1 MSITTPDL
9 FQVTHAAMT
18 SSTFFWGL
26 RGRLLTLA
34 QLALI
39 VCPSYVL
46 FGYNQSNLGGL
57 VSLSDWIEHF
67 PRIDTHT
74 TTGAQKSDNA
84 TIQGVVIA
92 CFTLGALPGCLS
104 CSYTSEKFGRR
115 PVIFLGALLTLI
127 GQILEASSFHLAQL
141 VIGRTILGA
150 GVGMLSGTVPTWQ
163 SECSSSKNRGKHIVL
178 DGLFISLGYALQAW
192 INLGFYQYK
201 TGPVTW
207 RPPVALP
214 CFLSLVLMASIFLM
228 PESPR
233 WLARQNRPSE
243 AQGNLAALKDLPL
256 DSPEVTAEISSI
268 EASLEQTAN
277 SAASLKDLFSMGEGR
292 LLYRFSI
299 CILLQFYQQMAGGN
313 LISVYSTVIF
323 QQGLDLDA
331 QTSRILSGG
340 TLTWKLLSCFVSF
353 FTIDRLGRR
362 FAFIVSGTGMA
373 SCMLGL
379 AVATSFPKSNY
390 AAQIVSV
397 LFIFLF
403 NFFLPVGFLGANFLY
418 TTEVAPAR
426 LRVAMS
432 SISTANHWLWN
443 FVVTMITPV
452 AIESIGYRYYIVY
465 TCIGFCI
472 PLSIYFLYPE
482 TMGRSLEEIDLIF
495 RESPSVLAT
504 VRYAKR
510 RTNIPLEEQLP
521 GKASSEH
528 EERIETKD
536 EV

>member
-1 MSITTPDL
+1 MGFSK
-9 FQVTHAAMT
+9 FVGH
-18 SSTFFWGL
+18 L
-26 RGRLLTLA
+26 RGQSLILA

-39 VCPSYVL
+39 VCPSYIL

-57 VSLSDWIEHF
+57 VSLPDWEAHF
-67 PRIDTHT
+67 PRIDKTSP
-74 TTGAQKSDNA
+74 GAENSDNA
-84 TIQGVVIA
+84 TVQGVVIA

-104 CSYTSEKFGRR
+104 CPYTSEKLGRR
-115 PVIFLGALLTLI
+115 PVIFLGALLTLL
-127 GQILEASSFHLAQL
+127 GAVLEASAFQLAQL
-141 VIGRTILGA
+141 IVGRTILGA

-178 DGLFISLGYALQAW
+178 DGCFISLGYVLQAW
-192 INLGFYQYK
+192 INLGFYQLK

-207 RPPVALP
+207 RPPIAIS
-214 CFLSLVLMASIFLM
+214 CFFSLVLMASIFFM

-233 WLARQNRPSE
+233 WLARQNRLKE
-243 AQGNLAALKDLPL
+243 AQTNLAILKGMSI
-256 DSPEVTAEISSI
+256 DSPEITSELASI
-268 EASLEQTAN
+268 EASLEQTAD

-299 CILLQFYQQMAGGN
+299 CILLQFFQQMAGGN

-323 QQGLDLDA
+323 QDGLNLDA

-340 TLTWKLLSCFVSF
+340 TLTWKLLASFVSF

-362 FAFIVSGTGMA
+362 FAFIISGSGMA
-373 SCMLGL
+373 ACMLGL
-379 AVATSFPKSNY
+379 AVATSFPHSNY

-403 NFFLPVGFLGANFLY
+403 NFFLPIGFLGANFLY

-452 AIESIGYRYYIVY
+452 AIDTIGYKYYIVY
-465 TCIGFCI
+465 TCIGACI

-495 RESPSVLAT
+495 RESPSALAT

-510 RTNIPLEEQLP
+510 RPHLPVTEQLSH
-521 GKASSEH
+521 KAASEH
-528 EERIETKD
+528 DEEVAEYKQG
-536 EV
+536 

>member
-1 MSITTPDL
+1 MGSL
-9 FQVTHAAMT
+9 
-18 SSTFFWGL
+18 TFLRGL
-26 RGRLLTLA
+26 RRRLLTLA

-57 VSLSDWIEHF
+57 VSLLDWVDNF

-74 TTGAQKSDNA
+74 TSGDQKSDNA

-92 CFTLGALPGCLS
+92 CFNLGAFPGCLS
-104 CSYTSEKFGRR
+104 CSYTSEK
-115 PVIFLGALLTLI
+115 V
-127 GQILEASSFHLAQL
+127 LEASSFHLAQL
-141 VIGRTILGA
+141 VIDHTVLGA

-192 INLGFYQYK
+192 INLGFYQFE

-207 RPPVALP
+207 RPPVAIP
-214 CFLSLVLMASIFLM
+214 CFFSLVLMSSIFFM

-233 WLARQNRPSE
+233 WLARQNRAIG
-243 AQGNLAALKDLPL
+243 AQGNLSALKDLPV
-256 DSPEVTAEISSI
+256 DSPEVCRELASI
-268 EASLEQTAN
+268 EASLERTAN

-292 LLYRFSI
+292 LRYRFSI
-299 CILLQFYQQMAGGN
+299 CILLQFYQQMTGGN
-313 LISVYSTVIF
+313 LISVYPTVIF
-323 QQGLDLDA
+323 QQGLNLDA
-331 QTSRILSGG
+331 ETSRILSGG
-340 TLTWKLLSCFVSF
+340 TLTWKLVSCFVSF

-362 FAFIVSGTGMA
+362 FAFIVSGTGMDA
-373 SCMLGL
+373 CMLGL
-379 AVATSFPKSNY
+379 ARTLHLS
-390 AAQIVSV
+390 
-397 LFIFLF
+397 F
-403 NFFLPVGFLGANFLY
+403 NFFLPVGLLGANFLY

-452 AIESIGYRYYIVY
+452 AIESIGYKYYIVY

-472 PLSIYFLYPE
+472 PMSIYFLYPE

-495 RESPSVLAT
+495 RESPSVLGT
-504 VRYAKR
+504 VKYAKLQPA
-510 RTNIPLEEQLP
+510 IPLEQQLS
-521 GKASSEH
+521 GKVSSEH
-528 EERIETKD
+528 DEVVETKE

>member
-1 MSITTPDL
+1 
-9 FQVTHAAMT
+9 MT
-18 SSTFFWGL
+18 SSKFLWGL
-26 RGRLLTLA
+26 RGSSLTLA

-57 VSLSDWIEHF
+57 VSLSDWIALF

-74 TTGAQKSDNA
+74 TSGAQKSDNA
-84 TIQGVVIA
+84 TVQGVVIA

-104 CSYTSEKFGRR
+104 CSYTSDKFGRR
-115 PVIFLGALLTLI
+115 PVIFVGAVLTLI
-127 GQILEASSFHLAQL
+127 GQILEASAFHLAQL
-141 VIGRTILGA
+141 VVGRTILGV

-163 SECSSSKNRGKHIVL
+163 SECSNSKNRGKHVVL

-192 INLGFYQYK
+192 INLGFYQFK

-214 CFLSLVLMASIFLM
+214 CFLSLVLMASIFFM

-233 WLARQNRPSE
+233 WLARENRVSE
-243 AQGNLAALKDLPL
+243 AQDSLSALKDSPI
-256 DSPEVTAEISSI
+256 DSPEVTSEIVSI

-277 SAASLKDLFSMGEGR
+277 HAGSLLDLFSMGEGR

-373 SCMLGL
+373 ACMLGL
-379 AVATSFPKSNY
+379 AVSTSFTRSNY

-418 TTEVAPAR
+418 TTEVAPTR

-432 SISTANHWLWN
+432 SISTANHWLW
-443 FVVTMITPV
+443 FVD
-452 AIESIGYRYYIVY
+452 SCYIP
-465 TCIGFCI
+465 FNKQQ
-472 PLSIYFLYPE
+472 
-482 TMGRSLEEIDLIF
+482 LIKDCY
-495 RESPSVLAT
+495 SGT
-504 VRYAKR
+504 
-510 RTNIPLEEQLP
+510 
-521 GKASSEH
+521 SS
-528 EERIETKD
+528 
-536 EV
+536 